1 MNEPTKNMRFLFH
14 ILLLACLTNAASAQ
28 HIRVL
33 SADDRKPIAGAHIIL
48 KGMKGE
54 QLQVLLT
61 EASGSIEIPENLRAK
76 YPQYLVSVSMLGYK
90 KISDTLSAS
99 ESKTYYL
106 QSDNISINDV
116 VVTAQYAPNSAENSI
131 HKVRIIDQKKIQSM
145 AAVNLRDVLSNELNI
160 RISQDNIL
168 GSSMSLQGISGENIK
183 IMIDGVP
190 VIGRQNG
197 NIDLTQINMNDVE
210 RIEIVEGPLSVNY
223 GTNALAGTINIIT
236 KKTSEYGKE
245 LTLSSYNENIGT
257 YNLSANAAFKIKKSR
272 LSVSGV
278 RNFFDGWNPDDAYW
292 PDFSEQHAD
301 ASRFKSWKP
310 REQYLGR
317 LQYNQQYKNLLLG
330 YKGEFFKEKI
340 TNSGL
345 PRLPYFESAFDDY
358 YHTTRIDQAISANGK
373 IAENKNISLIAS
385 YNYYKRIKNTYIKDL
400 TTLQQELTQT
410 AGDQDTSGF
419 EQWMTRGSYSTSR
432 ENSWINYELGYD
444 VNYETAEGA
453 RVKNFRQDMGDYA
466 LFSSAEIS
474 LWKRVIVRP
483 GLRVAYNTQYQ
494 APPVPSLHLKYKIGD
509 FNLRASYA
517 YGFRAPSLKELY
529 FYFVDINHNIVGNT
543 SLKAENS
550 NNYTG
555 SITYKK
561 LRNQTLLQTDVTL
574 FHNDI
579 KEMITLAQ
587 SGGAEYT
594 YVNIGTYKTQGFNI
608 NQSVA
613 WKHLKA
619 SAGYSRTGRYNYESE
634 VNSSIR
640 TYSYAP
646 EFRLNLMHEWKKPSI
661 TTAVFYKY
669 QGRLPGFSI
678 DTGGTVNNT
687 YIEAYHMLD
696 LTLSKLFWKKQLGVS
711 VGCKNLL
718 DVKNISTST
727 SSGGVHSASSSSM
740 PVATGRIAFVKLD
753 LYLKQ

>member
-1 MNEPTKNMRFLFH
+1 MNESTKNMRFLFY
-14 ILLLACLTNAASAQ
+14 ILILACVTNAASAQ

-61 EASGSIEIPENLRAK
+61 EASGSVEVPESLGAK
-76 YPQYLVSVSMLGYK
+76 HPKYQVSVSMLGYK
-90 KISDTLSAS
+90 KISDTLSVT

-236 KKTSEYGKE
+236 KKTSESAKE

-317 LQYNQQYKNLLLG
+317 LQYNQQYRNLLLG
-330 YKGEFFKEKI
+330 YKGEFFQEKI
-340 TNSGL
+340 TNRGL

-419 EQWMTRGSYSTSR
+419 EQWMTRGSYSTSN

-543 SLKAENS
+543 GLKAENS
-550 NNYTG
+550 NNY
-555 SITYKK
+555 SASMTYKESGEASF
-561 LRNQTLLQTDVTL
+561 NQSEINI
-574 FHNDI
+574 FYNDI
-579 KEMITLAQ
+579 KQLISLAQ
-587 SGGAEYT
+587 MGSEYT
-594 YVNIGTYKTQGFNI
+594 YVNIGKYQTFGFNT
-608 NQSVA
+608 NQSIV
-613 WKHLKA
+613 WHHIKA
-619 SAGYSRTGRYNYESE
+619 SAGTSYTYYYNIESE
-634 VNSSIR
+634 INSSIKS
-640 TYSYAP
+640 YSLANEY
-646 EFRLNLMHEWKKPSI
+646 RMSLLYEWKEQDATI
-661 TTAVFYKY
+661 GVFYKR
-669 QGRLPGFSI
+669 QSKLPGFSI
-678 DTGGTVNNT
+678 DTGGMVTST
-687 YIEAYHMLD
+687 YIDQYHMLD

-718 DVKNISTST
+718 DVKNINTSAR
-727 SSGGVHSASSSSM
+727 SGGVHSTGSSSM
-740 PVATGRIAFVKLD
+740 PLATGRIAFVKLD